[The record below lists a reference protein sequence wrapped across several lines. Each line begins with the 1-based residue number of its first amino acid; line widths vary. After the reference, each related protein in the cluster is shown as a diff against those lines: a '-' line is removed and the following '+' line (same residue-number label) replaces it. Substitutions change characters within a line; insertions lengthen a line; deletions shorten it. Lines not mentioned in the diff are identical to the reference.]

1 MPKIYFSREFK
12 EVEVSPG
19 PDGAPRDLRAL
30 AAEQGIEIY
39 AGMAK
44 LLNCRGRGLC
54 GTCKVRVKPQEVL
67 SPKTTA
73 EVAKL
78 PATDPTVRLAC
89 QTFVFGDCEV
99 QTYPRPRQGW
109 MEHKVYQHLIEE

>member
-12 EVEVSPG
+12 EIEVPEG
-19 PDGAPRDLRAL
+19 QDLRNIAL
-30 AAEQGIEIY
+30 QHGIPIY
-39 AGMAK
+39 AGIQS

-54 GTCKVRVKPQEVL
+54 GTCKVRVKPQNVL
-67 SPKTTA
+67 SEKTA
-73 EVAKL
+73 PEVAKL
-78 PATDPTVRLAC
+78 PQTDPTIRLAC
-89 QTFVFGDCEV
+89 QTFVYGNCEV